1 MRTTLVM
8 TTKNGIHL
16 LFNAELGGF
25 LSSDPEAVMS
35 ALKEDMA
42 SSDKIAA
49 KMAREIL
56 IASSYSGGIHN
67 LSEI

>member
-8 TTKNGIHL
+8 TTKNGIQL

-25 LSSDPEAVMS
+25 LSSDPAAVIA
-35 ALKEDMA
+35 ALKEDMT
-42 SSDKIAA
+42 SSDLIAA
-49 KMAREIL
+49 NMAREIF
-56 IASSYSGGIHN
+56 IASSCYGGIHN

>member
-1 MRTTLVM
+1 MPTTLVM
-8 TTKNGIHL
+8 TTKDGIQL

-25 LSSDPEAVMS
+25 ISSDPEAVIA
-35 ALKEDMA
+35 ALKEDIRGT
-42 SSDKIAA
+42 DKIAA

-56 IASSYSGGIHN
+56 IASSCYGGIYN

>member
-8 TTKNGIHL
+8 TTKNGIQL

-25 LSSDPEAVMS
+25 LSSDPEAVVA

-42 SSDKIAA
+42 SNDRIAA